1 MVKRKVYIGSFN
13 NNKKKEL
20 IDSSIENLK
29 KNKGNEFYYIL
40 PNGELLRQYRK
51 HFIDRVEQTFEI
63 NLFTFDDIVNQVLE
77 DDFIHVIDNPT
88 KNLILREVLS
98 SLSEEGVLG
107 YYKDFID
114 MPGFINSLNDIIGDI
129 KRSLV
134 YPDEYM
140 IKCPKKPSYQEMG
153 LIYLRYEKVLSDL
166 NVSDREGSYFKSVDL
181 LKTKNFLSDV
191 KTIIIDEFYD
201 FRPIELAI
209 LEQLIKSD
217 IDIIINMPFLTE
229 SKSII
234 MENTLNLLRNL
245 GFETEY
251 IKDSPANLFENLGR
265 YLFSNEEEIF
275 EANDSVNLINGATP
289 YLELR
294 KIFEEIK
301 RYHMEGIDLNNI
313 GIIITNPS
321 YQESLHKIS
330 NMEEIPI
337 SINKASPLKTMP
349 IARELLNILE
359 NGMGNFPKISLINR
373 IKSNYFE
380 ICPEDRRDLYEI
392 ILRKLNFQDIDDL
405 IGIFNSSEK
414 LNISIEE
421 INYLKELIQALKLE
435 YKQIQQSDTISNYNK
450 NVKYILDNY
459 NLKDNIIKGHKK
471 ANDEALFLRDLRT
484 ITKIEEVL
492 EKMDFL
498 NLLKEEICL
507 EDYYYLLIDY
517 LEEETVV
524 ETQGNIKGVHILNP
538 TNSRGSIKEIIFI
551 TGLGQGSYPSLDKS
565 NYFINDYNLK
575 DLKAIGI
582 DVKNYMER
590 LSNEGLKFTSIVASC
605 TNKLYLSY
613 SSGYDDTTIK
623 SIFLDELL
631 SLFKKDDD
639 NNTNINE
646 VKINLDYLV
655 KKSMDN
661 ITNNDDLTKY
671 LLKSY
676 SKGEITDLNIFKR
689 YNNLFPGKLNS
700 INNKILSEV
709 NRYQDIYDE
718 YRGVLEDD
726 NILKDIESSKPKGYS
741 ISYLESYSKCPY
753 FFMLNNLFK
762 IQEME
767 REFEEYSPI
776 DIGNLYHDV
785 LSRYYKIYVNE
796 IEDVIKGIGGFSFV
810 NTIDSL
816 KEIVYKSAEEL
827 GLKTDSS
834 KDILIIEISLQ
845 RLINFL
851 EKDIDRIVKDKM
863 IPYGFEIDFGYK
875 EPFCLE
881 VKDMEIPMNGRID
894 RIDKSLYDE
903 KYMAID
909 YKSSSYGLRDIG
921 HMESGLSLQLPVYIL
936 SQEDKDMIAGS
947 YSIISNGDT
956 KVGIGLDPFIKGR
969 SKGILSQEEWDELM
983 DKVKENIYKIISDI
997 DKGNFQVN
1005 PLECSS
1011 YCIYKDICRYEDV
1024 VEVEE

>member
-29 KNKGNEFYYIL
+29 NNKGNEFYYIL

-98 SLSEEGVLG
+98 SLSEEGSLD
-107 YYKDFID
+107 YYREFID

-134 YPDEYM
+134 YPEDYLER
-140 IKCPKKPSYQEMG
+140 CPKRPSYQEMG
-153 LIYLRYEKVLSDL
+153 LIYSEYEKVLGEL

-229 SKSII
+229 NKSII
-234 MENTLNLLRNL
+234 MENTLDLLKDL
-245 GFETEY
+245 GFESEY
-251 IKDSPANLFENLGR
+251 IKDSPANLFENLGT

-275 EANDSVNLINGATP
+275 EHDHSVSIINGATP

-301 RYHMEGIDLNNI
+301 RYHKEGIDLNDI
-313 GIIITNPS
+313 GIIITNPN

-330 NMEEIPI
+330 NMEGIPI
-337 SINKASPLKTMP
+337 SVNKASPLKSMP
-349 IARELLNILE
+349 ITRELLNILE
-359 NGMGNFPKISLINR
+359 NRMGNFPKLSLINR
-373 IKSNYFE
+373 IKSNYFV
-380 ICPEDRRDLYEI
+380 ICPEERRDLYEI

-405 IGIFNSSEK
+405 DDLFNSNEK

-421 INYLKELIQALKLE
+421 MNSLKILIQSLKLDCD
-435 YKQIQQSDTISNYNK
+435 QVDQSDTISNFNK
-450 NVKYILDNY
+450 SVKSILGDY
-459 NLKDNIIKGHKK
+459 NLKDDIIIRHRKT
-471 ANDEALFLRDLRT
+471 NDEALFLRDLRT

-498 NLLKEEICL
+498 NLFKEDISL

-538 TNSRGSIKEIIFI
+538 TNSRGSSKEVIFI

-575 DLKAIGI
+575 DLRAIGI

-605 TNKLYLSY
+605 RSRLYLSY

-661 ITNNDDLTKY
+661 ITNYDDLTKY

-676 SKGEITDLNIFKR
+676 SKGEIRDLDIFKR
-689 YNNLFPGKLNS
+689 YKDLFPGKLND
-700 INNKILSEV
+700 INKKILSEV
-709 NRYQDIYDE
+709 NRYQDVYDE
-718 YRGVLEDD
+718 YRGVLRDD
-726 NILKDIESSKPKGYS
+726 NILNDIQSSKPKGYS

-762 IQEME
+762 VKEME

-785 LSRYYKIYVNE
+785 LSRYYKIYVND
-796 IEDVIKGIGGFSFV
+796 IEDAIKGEGEFSFET
-810 NTIDSL
+810 TIDSL
-816 KEIVYKSAEEL
+816 KEMVYKSAEEI
-827 GLKTDSS
+827 GLKTNSS
-834 KDILIIEISLQ
+834 KDVLIIEIAFN
-845 RLINFL
+845 RLISFL
-851 EKDIDRIVKDKM
+851 EKDIDRILKEKM
-863 IPYGFEIDFGYK
+863 IPYGFEIDFGIT
-875 EPFCLE
+875 EEFFIE
-881 VKDMEIPMNGRID
+881 INDMKIPMNGRID
-894 RIDKSLYDE
+894 RIDKSLYDN
-903 KYMAID
+903 KYIAID
-909 YKSSSYGLRDIG
+909 YKSSTYGLRDLG
-921 HMESGLSLQLPVYIL
+921 HMDSGLSLQLPVYIL
-936 SQEDKDMIAGS
+936 SQEDKDMVGGS
-947 YSIISNGDT
+947 YSIISSGDT

-983 DKVKENIYKIISDI
+983 DKVKENIYKLISHI
-997 DKGNFQVN
+997 DRGNFQVN

-1011 YCIYKDICRYEDV
+1011 YCIYKDICRYEDI
-1024 VEVEE
+1024 VEVED